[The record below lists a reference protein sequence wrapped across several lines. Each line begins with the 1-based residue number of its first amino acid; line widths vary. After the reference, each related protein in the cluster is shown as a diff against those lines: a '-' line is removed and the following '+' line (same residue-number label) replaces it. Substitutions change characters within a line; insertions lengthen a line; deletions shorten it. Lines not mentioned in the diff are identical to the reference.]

1 MLPANQF
8 PNLNKQ
14 CERRKNNARQKSEV
28 YNVHIVCK
36 FLVKETVLAGR
47 RGGYMCLRLKET
59 GKFTWEIALTRI
71 ETIYSR
77 QVDVYR

>member
-14 CERRKNNARQKSEV
+14 CERRKNIARQKSEV

-36 FLVKETVLAGR
+36 FLVKETVLAG
-47 RGGYMCLRLKET
+47 YMCLKLKET